1 MAATEAT
8 TRITT
13 PSNAGG
19 TSLRWRTVDIVIAAV
34 LAVVGGVIF
43 AIVNLSY
50 QVMDPLFL
58 GFPPSSGLITGL
70 WLFPGVLAA
79 LVIRKPGAA
88 LFVEL
93 VAAVIS
99 ALFGSAF
106 GPTVLL
112 SGLMQGLG
120 AELGA
125 SLLGRYR
132 RFGLPVAIA
141 AGTLTGFFG
150 GINDA
155 FIMRWYPEYTD
166 SWLWAYVACVSL
178 SGLVIGILMW
188 FVTRGLAAT
197 GVLGPLRSRGAQ
209 RESVTGK

>member
-1 MAATEAT
+1 MSATEAT
-8 TRITT
+8 PRT
-13 PSNAGG
+13 PQPATSGG

-43 AIVNLSY
+43 AIVNWTYHVL
-50 QVMDPLFL
+50 DPLFL

-88 LFVEL
+88 LFVEM

-99 ALFGSAF
+99 AIFGSSF
-106 GPTVLL
+106 GATVLL
-112 SGLMQGLG
+112 SGLVQGLG

-125 SLLGRYR
+125 ALLGRYR

-150 GINDA
+150 AVNDA

-166 SWLWAYVACVSL
+166 AWLWAYVACVSL

-197 GVLGPLRSRGAQ
+197 GVLGPLRSRGAN
-209 RESVTGK
+209 RESVSGK